1 MSKTHS
7 LRPLPRHA
15 QSGIVL
21 VMTLICLVLMLVAAV
36 ALTRS
41 STNSLLLAGNM
52 AFRRDLL
59 NQAERGMAAAVKEFS
74 SGTLTT
80 ESARIADQLNLSTNM
95 VHYSASMLAS
105 NAQGIPNVLVNDTT
119 FTDAKMLTSSDYT
132 DSTAGIT
139 IRTVIDRQ
147 CSSSLNGKAF
157 DSAACVSNTQA
168 VSAALTG
175 SDYIRRAK
183 GESRPIYR
191 ISVRV
196 TGPRNTQVFHQ
207 MMVAY

>member
-119 FTDAKMLTSSDYT
+119 FTNASMLSSSDYT
-132 DSTAGIT
+132 DSTAGVT

-147 CSSSLNGKAF
+147 CSAAGAF
-157 DSAACVSNTQA
+157 DSATCVSTTQA
-168 VSAALTG
+168 VSAAGTG
-175 SDYIRRAK
+175 GTSIRRAK
-183 GESRPIYR
+183 GQSRPTYR

-207 MMVAY
+207 MVVAY